1 MTPVPT
7 ARGLSD
13 PTPPKPMSSAPTWLG
28 LNSDGSLRSSGGSA
42 GGSART
48 KAENGAVG
56 GALGSIQDYTQQIM
70 NITREN
76 SAFNAQQAQLN
87 RDWQERMSNTAHQRE
102 ISDLKAAG
110 LNPVLSAMNGSGAA
124 TTGGA
129 TASADTSGSGAL
141 TSLLGSF
148 LAAQTQIQNTQTS
161 ALAQLAVADKYNAMS
176 KYATDVGAENVR
188 YQGQVSMRNVDAQT
202 AASRFVS
209 ENNLK
214 GSLAQAA
221 ATKISAT
228 LHKQATE
235 YAANASRV
243 ASQYATDVGARQQ
256 ALNRLNQSAIQD
268 SVNQVNREL
277 KELGIKAQFDYADL
291 YPVNGWQDSAFQQNL
306 REWIGTAGSAARDIA
321 SAYGSFSTGVPA
333 VGGSGYSSPD
343 YYNYGS
349 YTYG

>member
-1 MTPVPT
+1 MTPVPS

-13 PTPPKPMSSAPTWLG
+13 PTPPKVTSTAPAWLG
-28 LNSDGSLRSSGGSA
+28 LNPDGSLRTSGGSS

-48 KAENGAVG
+48 KADDGAVG

-76 SAFNAQQAQLN
+76 SAFNAQQAKLN

-102 ISDLKAAG
+102 IADLKAAG
-110 LNPVLSAMNGSGAA
+110 LNPVLSAMNGNGAA

-243 ASQYATDVGARQQ
+243 ASQYATDSVARQK
-256 ALNRLNQSAIQD
+256 ALDRLNQSAIQD
-268 SVNQVNREL
+268 SINAVNREL
-277 KELGIKAQFDYADL
+277 KRLDIQARFDYADL
-291 YPVNGWQDSAFQQNL
+291 YPLNGYQYDAGQANMRDWMGTATDIFDSAMNAYGL
-306 REWIGTAGSAARDIA
+306 YAGSQPMNKI
-321 SAYGSFSTGVPA
+321 GF
-333 VGGSGYSSPD
+333 
-343 YYNYGS
+343 
-349 YTYG
+349 